1 MAGEAS
7 RRRPGLRH
15 LCRGGRSTRLRPS
28 PSPASTWE
36 KRIRIPAH
44 RAFRRSLR
52 EPRSSLSRPG
62 GLPTRAR
69 PEATNGHSTDLYTSR
84 QSTPTSIRC
93 WPDRPAA
100 PATSWRRSSCDS
112 FATVYRATWLAP
124 RLCGVTVESALPAIT
139 PHLMPPAVDRRTAP
153 QSYWTTAVQAAAS
166 LRRRSCCC
174 GYRRLGA

>member
-1 MAGEAS
+1 MRAS
-7 RRRPGLRH
+7 FGQNNEKTADLMIVTKRQILRHPGLDLVSINTVRAGLLGH
-15 LCRGGRSTRLRPS
+15 HWVHSGRT
-28 PSPASTWE
+28 
-36 KRIRIPAH
+36 H
-44 RAFRRSLR
+44 
-52 EPRSSLSRPG
+52 SLSRPG

>member
-1 MAGEAS
+1 MAIRHRGAA
-7 RRRPGLRH
+7 RGRPHAQKNTAPPLTPPENSTLAAHVACSYESTQNKFPECPAGPTADGRTAAA
-15 LCRGGRSTRLRPS
+15 CVRYPRFARSTPPRQPT
-28 PSPASTWE
+28 PASLWC
-36 KRIRIPAH
+36 R
-44 RAFRRSLR
+44 
-52 EPRSSLSRPG
+52 
-62 GLPTRAR
+62 
-69 PEATNGHSTDLYTSR
+69 
-84 QSTPTSIRC
+84 
-93 WPDRPAA
+93 PDRPAA